1 MRVTR
6 SLALLLLVTAAQ
18 AAAAA
23 AAGATLYGLNMIG
36 NGPTR
41 GALASIDPSTGNVT
55 MVSGAQLPADS
66 GTDDCRAIDSK
77 RGLYYYLGDTHAG
90 TTLVGLSLQ
99 TGTPKCQSTV
109 PLKEIGFVGI
119 GQSLKYDATR
129 DRLILTGLVGNSTG
143 GVSHQIL
150 TADLG
155 SHLTAAAAAVAAA
168 AAAAPSC
175 ATFTKAGTFPLAEQE
190 PMLHSTAYDEKAQML
205 YTTIVPAKGE
215 YALAVVDLQKQEML
229 RVELEGSPPV
239 DEMTGMSWDIVTQS
253 LIGTMQDGHNINLLS
268 LDPSKLSVSLKGQWT
283 VRQLLAPP
291 KYVAMSSSLSFLK
304 SVG

>member
-129 DRLILTGLVGNSTG
+129 DRLILTGLVANSTG

-150 TADLG
+150 TSDLG
-155 SHLTAAAAAVAAA
+155 SVTAGD
-168 AAAAPSC
+168 PGNQQKLYQNRSI
-175 ATFTKAGTFPLAEQE
+175 LAR
-190 PMLHSTAYDEKAQML
+190 P
-205 YTTIVPAKGE
+205 
-215 YALAVVDLQKQEML
+215 
-229 RVELEGSPPV
+229 GSP
-239 DEMTGMSWDIVTQS
+239 
-253 LIGTMQDGHNINLLS
+253 L
-268 LDPSKLSVSLKGQWT
+268 
-283 VRQLLAPP
+283 P
-291 KYVAMSSSLSFLK
+291 KYGARWVQGHGS
-304 SVG
+304 